1 MNECKENIYELKKN
15 HSKLMEKTDEFQ
27 SKCGSILKDQKTLG
41 DISEELTKSLD
52 YYKEIDGISKNV
64 YKKNAEILTPESNF
78 PRTLIVLEDAEIFF
92 SQNADYLDSKE
103 YLAKIS
109 TVKMRISEIIQT
121 YIQQVVT
128 ENYIQNLTNDP
139 LTPETLETYKN
150 YLYSSLEELDSV
162 SNSLIVFQKFATEKS
177 ILGYL
182 DTIEST
188 ASEIFSLRKG
198 FISKLCDYLAG
209 NVLKN
214 DGLLSATKEL
224 LQIQAQMIKDE
235 LIFFG
240 RYFIQIDKIRS
251 DISDH
256 FESLMYSYL
265 RPLIIKENNIK
276 DLNSVVIF
284 VKKVFFE
291 QSLIFIDAISID
303 KKFLA
308 KVYTYNI

>member
-1 MNECKENIYELKKN
+1 MALNAYLKDWESHSAISKTQSDIICDIQRLIDFDLCISQSKNVKPEKEIKQQSEQLNDKLYKHQNELGNLLELMNECKENIYELKKN

-177 ILGYL
+177 ILG
-182 DTIEST
+182 
-188 ASEIFSLRKG
+188 
-198 FISKLCDYLAG
+198 
-209 NVLKN
+209 
-214 DGLLSATKEL
+214 
-224 LQIQAQMIKDE
+224 
-235 LIFFG
+235 
-240 RYFIQIDKIRS
+240 
-251 DISDH
+251 
-256 FESLMYSYL
+256 
-265 RPLIIKENNIK
+265 
-276 DLNSVVIF
+276 
-284 VKKVFFE
+284 
-291 QSLIFIDAISID
+291 
-303 KKFLA
+303 
-308 KVYTYNI
+308 